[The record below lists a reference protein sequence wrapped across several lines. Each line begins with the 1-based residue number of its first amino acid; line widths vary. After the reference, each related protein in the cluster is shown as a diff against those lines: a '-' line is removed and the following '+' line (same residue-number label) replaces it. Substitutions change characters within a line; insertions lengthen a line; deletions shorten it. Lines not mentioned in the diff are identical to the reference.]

1 MIRSGSV
8 SRRSFV
14 TIRTFA
20 DEILLLESEINAL
33 NWRRSFLDR
42 GRLLDL
48 CESYIS
54 ALGTLSRFV
63 EKVQFSSEGLSRFA
77 SFLDDYC
84 TGSEFLSLCA
94 AVSKTRESFASLRSE
109 KHSGAELHLGFEAW
123 ASDGKRMLKNNGSL
137 QNRSH
142 QLLAVRVS
150 PGRTSFPY
158 RSNTINEEYVQA
170 RLLFADYH
178 HLNRSLPCSCLI
190 PVNEMDSSIVAEVEL
205 AIDHQS

>member
-1 MIRSGSV
+1 MRELEDNNK
-8 SRRSFV
+8 RWC
-14 TIRTFA
+14 IRTFA

-84 TGSEFLSLCA
+84 TGSEFLSLCT
-94 AVSKTRESFASLRSE
+94 AVSKTRESFANSFKDDNDVLFLR
-109 KHSGAELHLGFEAW
+109 AERLE
-123 ASDGKRMLKNNGSL
+123 SGKRAFRIINGEPL
-137 QNRSH
+137 PTAYGED
-142 QLLAVRVS
+142 L
-150 PGRTSFPY
+150 Y
-158 RSNTINEEYVQA
+158 RRIFSEQ
-170 RLLFADYH
+170 
-178 HLNRSLPCSCLI
+178 
-190 PVNEMDSSIVAEVEL
+190 
-205 AIDHQS
+205 